1 MQQAAAAVLLLAAAL
16 GAVAGNHEAGQSNE
30 RCYNGPIPAGQA
42 SFAYTRGRRT
52 QLHNLYVCGESG
64 IG

>member
-1 MQQAAAAVLLLAAAL
+1 MLLLAAAL

-42 SFAYTRGRRT
+42 SFAYTVAAGPNSTTFTFAVRVG
-52 QLHNLYVCGESG
+52 
-64 IG
+64 